1 MNILITQLTLEQIN
15 AAFLRLNRV
24 INNNQASLQSQV
36 TNIISSNI
44 ETKDKYN
51 DTAIRALIDALTSR
65 VTDNERDIMNLEGKT
80 QDLSA
85 KIANLSTVIAN
96 INCSYN
102 ADTNTLT
109 FTNSTGLATNYELKD
124 TTYTF
129 SFDTETQTLTVHND
143 LDGTDDFVQQIT
155 GTTYT
160 FTWNNGT
167 LTIHDNLADSDT
179 TIDLDARYYTESEID
194 AFITDINNN
203 HNALANRVTTIES
216 KIPSAASSSNQ
227 LADKEYVN
235 HSITTATAT
244 FRGTV
249 ETTTALA
256 ALTGDLNDYA
266 FLKIYDETT
275 HSYSYDR
282 YKWVESGG
290 DYGHWKYEYS
300 IENTE
305 FTAPQWEAL
314 NSGITCSLVDK
325 ITDVYNCKITLC
337 QNGTC
342 KGSFTL
348 NQSSN
353 QTINLDNSTVC
364 AHSSNN
370 INSDL
375 PLLACC
381 SSTTGTLEDA
391 YFNPDVSVN
400 TCCGFLTACNFVF
413 KKGGTASRKVFYDS
427 KLYTGG
433 TRCTAMDI
441 RLFMERFSVCHCLSA
456 GEQLDIKYTWAD
468 ACNNIICWGT
478 DCSINL
484 TGASVTVLSNSYNS
498 RLWNDSCGGWV
509 DFSVRIQPRSGVAHT
524 FTACK
529 GSSSA
534 VAAKIVCDNNYDYLA
549 YQTYLSRVCGAN
561 GDYDR
566 PITFVDSG
574 DGFKQSYYSCVCD
587 FTFNACTGLL
597 KVGNVCVNTNDLS
610 CPAVR
615 KDTALNVQNTAF
627 LLTKA
632 GNIIDNCSLGM
643 QIGSGNIN
651 RGIFDYGN
659 SGSFRWLTYYNYD
672 CEIHNLPQVFG
683 CTTKTISIPGGA
695 TTYILIGC
703 ICSTLYSHGTKLGIT
718 VGGSNAVN
726 EAELDMLLTTSDP
739 TYFECNNINV
749 KVSNYKKSRY
759 GISGIGFIST
769 NASGSDAWQC
779 PVCVVLR
786 VCNVSSSA
794 ENWHYDVFGLRAK
807 NWTTD
812 IQCLGSTAPTF
823 TKLIPIPACCR
834 SYTYSNAS
842 QDITGNICGTLNG
855 CGIADIVND
864 SVTCAYSGLGASL
877 NGYDFTSSSGCL
889 TLDDF
894 SFDKVCDA
902 CNHCV
907 SCGDIV
913 RRIIETNQI
922 SGVGYRQRVG
932 LGLERHQ
939 NAWGY
944 GLLSIGIND
953 AGTCFTDYRFSCGGC
968 ISSAICGTAQCV
980 TVLGRATQNV
990 YRCNLPSANGNC
1002 AACVTYVQIC
1012 TPECRGSIGNSLHLT
1027 FYGMMA
1033 DLNLENSVN
1042 YYCGGYYGGLKFS
1055 RCSYTCSNCN
1065 CFWLAYC
1072 GYRQPVLC
1080 SAYCFTVLQCIKG
1093 AAPEGVTFSC
1103 FCDIVTAGVSGI
1115 QSIDFNGSSFTVS
1128 GGAATLEM
1136 NPDICYDTG
1145 TSKMCVILG
1154 NQTSTEV
1161 DLSSLASDHLVA
1173 YCGLSNS
1180 NDRPL
1185 LTGPYGVVDGCICK
1199 VYYSS
1204 GCPITFNA
1212 CTGLL
1217 KVAGAACANVVC
1229 ASNYFSIGTSR
1240 VSWGYSKTDCGG
1252 RASIRLFYD
1261 ITNWANGTT
1270 DITSKGLSGTF
1281 THYRCSGYAV
1291 GYKSDVVMTANYGRN
1306 NASWSCCN
1314 TGCVKLLYDYTFGS
1328 VDRPLILY
1336 DSTTCKYWLGIC
1348 NSASSGHTVRFD
1360 GIWSGAPE
1368 TTCTL
1373 CYDANGCLPAGWT
1386 ICTCGTRNFTNR
1398 CINVYCGSTCKCN
1411 ITPASPLCLSANAF
1425 NQYAE
1430 VDETTYPGVC
1440 CTGNV
1445 SQEDIASFITM
1456 TDVDNC
1462 GFMKNF
1468 CVYCG
1473 STCKCKISDAGCLK
1487 LCANAF
1493 NANAQIST
1501 TTYPGACCT
1510 GTIQGICLNGEEFTT
1525 TSGIASLTG
1534 FAACDLSPYD
1544 NAHTLINGCQCFV
1557 FFGCSLSYC
1566 CNGTQYALQL
1576 RGCAERAGKAM
1587 LKCTCENQSYIV
1599 PFICKAALG
1608 TECTAE
1614 FYRSC
1619 RDNEPKFN
1627 PSTGQLS
1634 VQSLCST
1641 FDICTSSY
1649 KVSANCSATI
1659 VSQNTNYVF
1668 LGYIAESKSAVE
1680 NRIGI
1685 SLERCGC
1692 SIPYSSAQL
1701 NLLWIDSSDFSK
1713 NSIEIKNVCSSYG
1726 SFRIGGFGFIQIPN
1740 TTYTCVIAQ
1749 IIGVSTALT
1758 GCLCTYG
1765 QLSNNWYSNVYQ
1777 LNSTPTFDCFIE
1789 IPSGKCNFYY
1799 NNADCVCFEN
1809 LMIGDNR
1816 WSNQTCVVTSC
1827 TSCCNFTITIPQS
1840 CLPPYG
1846 LATYLVT
1853 LVSSKEPNK
1862 YTNVFIDYMMGQT
1875 YPLLKAC
1882 FAATACNIVPFRLSH
1897 CTECGL
1903 MLDVAVCPSASYTI
1917 YTAVCTADKC
1927 DMVGNCHLPSA
1938 PTPTI
1943 TLGNSLVCTSFPFS
1957 IQINVGKCYNQE
1969 MVTTLAA
1976 NAVHTCCI
1984 STTSSIKKKKD
1995 IIPYATDALGILKDT
2010 QIVEYH
2016 YKTEDKNDLPHVG
2029 VIAEFTDKVISGEN
2043 QDQLRVS
2050 DSIGLLMSAVK
2061 DIEVSLS
2068 LWQRLK
2074 IKLYK
2079 KFIKPRKDKKLMN
2092 KVKELN

>member
-1 MNILITQLTLEQIN
+1 M
-15 AAFLRLNRV
+15 
-24 INNNQASLQSQV
+24 NNNQASLQSQV

-51 DTAIRALIDALTSR
+51 DTAIRALIEALTSR
-65 VTDNERDIMNLEGKT
+65 VTDDERDIMNLESKT

-85 KIANLSTVIAN
+85 KIANLSTVVAN

-143 LDGTDDFVQQIT
+143 LDGEDTSNDFVQQIT

-179 TIDLDARYYTESEID
+179 TIDLDSRYYTESEID

-203 HNALANRVTTIES
+203 HNALANRVTAIED

-249 ETTTALA
+249 ETTSALE

-290 DYGHWKYEYS
+290 DYGHWLYEYS

-353 QTINLDNSTVC
+353 QTITLDNTTVC

-391 YFNPDVSVN
+391 YFSTDVTVN
-400 TCCGFLTACNFVF
+400 TCCGRVTACSFCL
-413 KKGGTASRKVFYDS
+413 KRGGTASRRLIYNS
-427 KLYTGG
+427 KDYTGG

-441 RLFMERFSVCHCLSA
+441 RMFMECFASCHCLYS
-456 GEQLDIKYTWAD
+456 GDQLDVKYTWAD
-468 ACNNIICWGT
+468 ACNNCICWGT
-478 DCSINL
+478 NCKLNLSGGHVSIINN
-484 TGASVTVLSNSYNS
+484 TYDS
-498 RLWNDSCGGWV
+498 RLFNDNCGGWTH
-509 DFSVRIQPRSGVAHT
+509 FSIEVSSSTGSVHT
-524 FTACK
+524 FRAYK

-534 VAAKIVCDNNYDYLA
+534 VAAAIVCDDPYN
-549 YQTYLSRVCGAN
+549 YLSYNACNTKTCGADGN
-561 GDYDR
+561 VDYR
-566 PITFVDSG
+566 LLLGNTCEYSPL
-574 DGFKQSYYSCVCD
+574 YYSCNCQA
-587 FTFNACTGLL
+587 TFNPSTGVLQI
-597 KVGNVCVNTNDLS
+597 GNVCVNANATAE
-610 CPAVR
+610 PAVL
-615 KDTALNVQNTAF
+615 KDVSLGCQNTAF
-627 LLTKA
+627 VLTK
-632 GNIIDNCSLGM
+632 GNNRVDNCSLGM
-643 QIGSGNIN
+643 QIGSGDVN
-651 RGIFDYGN
+651 RGIFDYSAGN
-659 SGSFRWLTYYNYD
+659 FRWLTYYNAD
-672 CEIHNLPQVFG
+672 CEVHNLPQSFG
-683 CTTKTISIPGGA
+683 CTCKSISIPTG
-695 TTYILIGC
+695 TTFVLLGC
-703 ICSTLYSHGTKLGIT
+703 ICPAFDTHGTKLGIT
-718 VGGSNAVN
+718 TRGTNLVN
-726 EAELDMLLTTSDP
+726 QAELDMLLTTSYP
-739 TYFECNNINV
+739 TCFECNNISVNI
-749 KVSNYKKSRY
+749 SNYQKSRY
-759 GISGIGFIST
+759 GIAGIGFIST
-769 NASGSDAWQC
+769 NASGSSAWQC
-779 PVCVVLR
+779 PVCVVLQ

-794 ENWHYDVFGLRAK
+794 ISWWFEVFGLRVK
-807 NWTTD
+807 CWTPD

-864 SVTCAYSGLGASL
+864 SVACAYSGLGASL
-877 NGYDFTSSSGCL
+877 NGVDFTSSSGCL

-902 CNHCV
+902 CNYCV
-907 SCGDIV
+907 SCGDVV

-922 SGVGYRQRVG
+922 SGAGYRQRIG
-932 LGLERHQ
+932 LGLDRYQ

-953 AGTCFTDYRFSCGGC
+953 AGTCFTDYRFSCAGG
-968 ISSAICGTAQCV
+968 ISSLKCGTAQCI
-980 TVLGRATQNV
+980 TLLGRATDNV

-1012 TPECRGSIGNSLHLT
+1012 TSESRGSIGNSLHLT
-1027 FYGMMA
+1027 FFGMMA

-1080 SAYCFTVLQCIKG
+1080 SAYCFTVLQCVKG
-1093 AAPEGVTFSC
+1093 TAPEGVTFSC

-1128 GGAATLEM
+1128 SGAATLEM

-1145 TSKMCVILG
+1145 TSKMCIILG

-1185 LTGPYGVVDGCICK
+1185 LTGPYGVTEGCICK
-1199 VYYSS
+1199 VYYSC

-1212 CTGLL
+1212 CTGIL

-1270 DITSKGLSGTF
+1270 GITSKGLSGTF
-1281 THYRCSGYAV
+1281 THYRCSGYGV

-1306 NASWSCCN
+1306 NASWNCCN
-1314 TGCVKLLYDYTFGS
+1314 TGCVKLLYDSNFGG

-1336 DSTTCKYWLGIC
+1336 DSTTCKYWLGLC

-1360 GIWSGAPE
+1360 GIWTGAPE

-1386 ICTCGTRNFTNR
+1386 ICTCGTKNFANR

-1411 ITPASPLCLSANAF
+1411 ISPSTALCLSANAF

-1440 CTGNV
+1440 CTGDVN
-1445 SQEDIASFITM
+1445 QEDIASFITM

-1510 GTIQGICLNGEEFTT
+1510 GTIQGICLNGKEFTT

-1544 NAHTLINGCQCFV
+1544 NAHTLISGCQCFV

-1599 PFICKAALG
+1599 PFICKAVLG
-1608 TECTAE
+1608 SECTAE
-1614 FYRSC
+1614 FYGSC
-1619 RDNEPKFN
+1619 NDNEPKFN

-1634 VQSLCST
+1634 VGTLCST
-1641 FDICTSSY
+1641 CAICTSNY
-1649 KVSANCSATI
+1649 KICENNCGTI
-1659 VSQNTNYVF
+1659 VSQNTHYVL
-1668 LGYIAESKSAVE
+1668 LGCIEASKLAVE

-1685 SLERCGC
+1685 SVEQCN
-1692 SIPYSSAQL
+1692 SSTSYSNAQL

-1713 NSIEIKNVCSSYG
+1713 NSIEIKNVCTSNTI
-1726 SFRIGGFGFIQIPN
+1726 FRIGGIGFVKVPN
-1740 TTYTCVIAQ
+1740 TKYACVFAQ
-1749 IIGVSTALT
+1749 IIGSSTAIA
-1758 GCLCTYG
+1758 GCLRTYG
-1765 QLSNNWYSNVYQ
+1765 QLSNNWTSNVCQ
-1777 LNSTPTFDCFIE
+1777 VNATPTFDCFVD

-1799 NNADCVCFEN
+1799 NNATMCFEDVDFGSLYNCVCSLYSNTYAVGCNSLLICDYIQPYGNCYDVCFNWKDTIISHVRVCVNWQCEKPVISASVLSGNTDCFVPYRVGVRANANNCGCIGIDFASANASSVFLCVKVGKSDAYGDPTSPDCVWLCYTN
-1809 LMIGDNR
+1809 
-1816 WSNQTCVVTSC
+1816 C
-1827 TSCCNFTITIPQS
+1827 TTYTNTVAINTGLQYGSYLFSDVSANTIT
-1840 CLPPYG
+1840 
-1846 LATYLVT
+1846 
-1853 LVSSKEPNK
+1853 
-1862 YTNVFIDYMMGQT
+1862 
-1875 YPLLKAC
+1875 
-1882 FAATACNIVPFRLSH
+1882 
-1897 CTECGL
+1897 
-1903 MLDVAVCPSASYTI
+1903 
-1917 YTAVCTADKC
+1917 
-1927 DMVGNCHLPSA
+1927 
-1938 PTPTI
+1938 
-1943 TLGNSLVCTSFPFS
+1943 
-1957 IQINVGKCYNQE
+1957 
-1969 MVTTLAA
+1969 A
-1976 NAVHTCCI
+1976 NCI
-1984 STTSSIKKKKD
+1984 STTSSIKCKCDIDKWNGSALSILNNTDIVQYKYKKEN
-1995 IIPYATDALGILKDT
+1995 A
-2010 QIVEYH
+2010 
-2016 YKTEDKNDLPHVG
+2016 NDLYHVG
-2029 VIAEFTDKVISGEN
+2029 IIAENTNALISGKN
-2043 QDQLRVS
+2043 QDQMRLS
-2050 DSIGLLMSAVK
+2050 DSVGLLMKAVQ
-2061 DIEVSLS
+2061 ELTP
-2068 LWQRLK
+2068 W
-2074 IKLYK
+2074 YK
-2079 KFIKPRKDKKLMN
+2079 KLIYWMKRRIDNVLHLQNNKLDKR
-2092 KVKELN
+2092 